1 MAVKIAVLA
10 KQVIDPEMPMAAFRV
25 NSATKRVVTPPNIPP
40 VVNGFDENAVE
51 AALRIKDAQG
61 ASITVISA
69 GAAFALDV
77 MKKPLSMGADE
88 LVLLQDPSFENM
100 VDSFITAQVLAA
112 AVGKLGGF
120 DLIICGRQ
128 ASDWDNAQ
136 VPLGI
141 AEILGLPCITL
152 ARKVSVLDSKVV
164 VERLIPDGY
173 EVVEASLPAL
183 VTVSNE
189 LGQPR
194 YPTLRGIMAATRK
207 RPTTWTTA
215 DLALDPA
222 RVQPRLTLRDL
233 FVPVRDRVC
242 EIIGGDDEA
251 DAGRKLALKLREDK
265 LI

>member
-1 MAVKIAVLA
+1 MPVKIGVLA
-10 KQVIDPEMPMAAFRV
+10 KQVIDPEMPTAAFQIDP
-25 NSATKRVVTPPNIPP
+25 ATKQVIPPANIPP

-51 AALRIKDAQG
+51 AALQIKDTQE

-69 GAAFALDV
+69 GTSFALEV

-88 LVLLQDPSFENM
+88 LVLLQDDLFNNTI
-100 VDSFITAQVLAA
+100 DSFQTAFLLSEAIK
-112 AVGKLGGF
+112 KLGGF

-136 VPLGI
+136 VPLGV
-141 AEILGLPCITL
+141 AELLGLSCVSL
-152 ARKVSVLDSKVV
+152 GKKVEISGDKVV
-164 VERLIPDGY
+164 VERLIPDGF
-173 EVVEASLPAL
+173 EVVHAPMPAL

-207 RPTTWTTA
+207 LPIIWSA
-215 DLALDPA
+215 SDLSISSDMLEPK
-222 RVQPRLTLRDL
+222 VTLHDL
-233 FVPVRDRVC
+233 FIPERNQLC
-242 EIIGGDDEA
+242 EIIEGENEEEA
-251 DAGRKLALKLREDK
+251 ARNLAQKLREAK